1 MAKAPKTRVS
11 SRQRQKP
18 VPANAKSVRS
28 LSSSRSAPVWLTSL
42 RHLQNRCAAVTALLV
57 TALLVAYGWSAYS
70 QSSWQEARS
79 QLEDLK
85 KQERQ
90 LMQKNEV
97 LKNDLA
103 TQAQQPETG
112 LVYPSPAEA
121 IALEPA
127 SQTNRAPKPI
137 SPATQP
143 PRLTSVP
150 LGY

>member
-1 MAKAPKTRVS
+1 MPTAPKTRVS
-11 SRQRQKP
+11 NRQRQKP
-18 VPANAKSVRS
+18 MPAKAKSIRT
-28 LSSSRSAPVWLTSL
+28 LSSSRSSPMWLTGL
-42 RHLQNRCAAVTALLV
+42 RHLQNRCEAVTGLLV
-57 TALLVAYGWSAYS
+57 TALLIAYGWSAYS
-70 QSSWQEARS
+70 QNSWQQARS
-79 QLEDLK
+79 QLENLK

-103 TQAQQPETG
+103 TQAQRPEMG
-112 LVYPSPAEA
+112 LVSPSPAEA

-127 SQTNRAPKPI
+127 SQTARPPKSI

-143 PRLTSVP
+143 RRFTSLP

>member
-11 SRQRQKP
+11 NRQQQKP
-18 VPANAKSVRS
+18 LPANAKSVRT
-28 LSSSRSAPVWLTSL
+28 LSSSRSSPVWLTSL
-42 RHLQNRCAAVTALLV
+42 RHLQNRCAAVTVLLV

-70 QSSWQEARS
+70 QSSWQEAHS

-103 TQAQQPETG
+103 TQAQQPEMS
-112 LVYPSPAEA
+112 LVTPTPAET

-127 SQTNRAPKPI
+127 SQPTKTPKPT

-143 PRLTSVP
+143 PRFTSLP